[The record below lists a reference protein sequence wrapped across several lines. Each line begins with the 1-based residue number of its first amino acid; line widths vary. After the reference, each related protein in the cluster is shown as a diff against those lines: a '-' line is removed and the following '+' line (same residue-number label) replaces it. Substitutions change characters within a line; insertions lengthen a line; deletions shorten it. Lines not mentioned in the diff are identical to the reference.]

1 MVQSIY
7 CYPLFG
13 KFICYPMPSTPI
25 DLNRYRKT
33 NWKQRLLA
41 VLGYVVVTIFC
52 LPPLRGDF
60 LLQIGLFLA
69 LWAVCFN
76 PKAKTPTFVRFHLIQ
91 GFAYTMVL
99 MFVPSISS
107 VLLGLIEAI
116 LAFIP
121 AIEMGN
127 FSQIAMVFLV
137 KATFLLLLLLL
148 LFNIIMVLLGKRHEL
163 PIIGKIA
170 TRLTY

>member
-1 MVQSIY
+1 
-7 CYPLFG
+7 
-13 KFICYPMPSTPI
+13 MPTTPI

-41 VLGYVVVTIFC
+41 VLGYAVVTVFC
-52 LPPLRGDF
+52 FPPLRGDF

-69 LWAVCFN
+69 IWAVCFN

-91 GFAYTMVL
+91 GFAYTVVL
-99 MFVPSISS
+99 MLVPSVAT
-107 VLLGLIEAI
+107 VLFGLIDAI

-121 AIEMGN
+121 MLAIGN
-127 FSQIAMVFLV
+127 FSQTALFFIVQ
-137 KATFLLLLLLL
+137 ATFLLLLLLL
-148 LFNIIMVLLGKRHEL
+148 LFNVIMVLLGKRHEL
-163 PIIGKIA
+163 PLVGKIA

>member
-1 MVQSIY
+1 
-7 CYPLFG
+7 
-13 KFICYPMPSTPI
+13 MPTTPI

-52 LPPLRGDF
+52 FPPLRGDF

-69 LWAVCFN
+69 LWAICFN

-91 GFAYTMVL
+91 GFAYTIAL
-99 MFVPSISS
+99 MFVPSISN
-107 VLLGLIEAI
+107 VLLGLIDAI

-121 AIEMGN
+121 ALSMGS

-148 LFNIIMVLLGKRHEL
+148 LFNIVMVLLGKRHEL
-163 PIIGKIA
+163 PIVGKIA

>member
-1 MVQSIY
+1 
-7 CYPLFG
+7 
-13 KFICYPMPSTPI
+13 MPTRPI

-33 NWKQRLLA
+33 SWKQRLLA

-76 PKAKTPTFVRFHLIQ
+76 PKAQTPSFVRFHLIQ
-91 GFAYTMVL
+91 GFAYTVVL
-99 MFVPSISS
+99 MFIPSISS
-107 VLLGLIEAI
+107 VVLGLVEAI

-121 AIEMGN
+121 TLSIGG

-137 KATFLLLLLLL
+137 KATFLLLLALLA
-148 LFNIIMVLLGKRHEL
+148 FNAIMALLGKRHEL
-163 PIIGKIA
+163 PIVGKIA
-170 TRLTY
+170 TRMTY

>member
-1 MVQSIY
+1 
-7 CYPLFG
+7 
-13 KFICYPMPSTPI
+13 MPTTPI

-41 VLGYVVVTIFC
+41 VLGYVVVTVFC
-52 LPPLRGDF
+52 FPPLRGDF

-69 LWAVCFN
+69 IWAVCFN

-91 GFAYTMVL
+91 GFAYTVVL
-99 MFVPSISS
+99 MLVPSVAT
-107 VLLGLIEAI
+107 VLFGLIDAI

-121 AIEMGN
+121 MLSIGN
-127 FSQIAMVFLV
+127 FSQTALFFLI

-148 LFNIIMVLLGKRHEL
+148 LFNGIMVLLGKRHEL
-163 PIIGKIA
+163 PLVGKIA

>member
-1 MVQSIY
+1 
-7 CYPLFG
+7 
-13 KFICYPMPSTPI
+13 MPTSPI

-41 VLGYVVVTIFC
+41 VLGYVVVTVFC
-52 LPPLRGDF
+52 FPPLRGDF

-69 LWAVCFN
+69 LWAICFN

-91 GFAYTMVL
+91 GFAYTIAL
-99 MFVPSISS
+99 MFVPSISN
-107 VLLGLIEAI
+107 VLLGLIDAI

-121 AIEMGN
+121 TISMGS
-127 FSQIAMVFLV
+127 FSQIAMIFLV
-137 KATFLLLLLLL
+137 KATFLLLLL
-148 LFNIIMVLLGKRHEL
+148 FNIVMVLLGKRHEL
-163 PIIGKIA
+163 PIVGKIA